1 MISNENPSWNEK
13 PMPSRNPPLT
23 RFCARVERCCARMSR
38 MNGGLTAVAPVLGA
52 TTRSIVG
59 ISLLAVSAG
68 LIACAN
74 TDNIPPLYHARTLLE
89 QQQQAQAAE
98 QIVLDDFARGINPEW
113 NVPISGIYDQADRYR
128 TARGFP
134 LPGWAHMF
142 FGR

>member
-1 MISNENPSWNEK
+1 MENVSCNEK
-13 PMPSRNPPLT
+13 PAPSRKVELT
-23 RFCARVERCCARMSR
+23 RFCARMSR
-38 MNGGLTAVAPVLGA
+38 LNSGLAAVAPVLGA
-52 TTRSIVG
+52 TTQSLVG
-59 ISLLAVSAG
+59 ISLFAAAAC

-98 QIVLDDFARGINPEW
+98 QIALDDYERGINPEW

-142 FGR
+142 FGK